1 MKLKHRKING
11 EIIEGILLAAL
22 AIAIM
27 IVSLNMNSF
36 GSWALSPGL
45 VPLIMGVI
53 LLILSMTLVYK
64 GLNKLKFVNKD
75 STGRSPGKIKLI
87 NVILISGI
95 TLLFLWLLPIVHFV
109 WATVIYMAVLL
120 LLLGERR
127 WWAIV
132 SISAGTTGFIY
143 YIFGILLNVML
154 P

>member
-1 MKLKHRKING
+1 MKSKNRKING
-11 EIIEGILLAAL
+11 EIIEGTLLAAL

-53 LLILSMTLVYK
+53 LLTLSMTLVYK
-64 GLNKLKFVNKD
+64 GLKKLKLISRD

-143 YIFGILLNVML
+143 YVFGILLNVML